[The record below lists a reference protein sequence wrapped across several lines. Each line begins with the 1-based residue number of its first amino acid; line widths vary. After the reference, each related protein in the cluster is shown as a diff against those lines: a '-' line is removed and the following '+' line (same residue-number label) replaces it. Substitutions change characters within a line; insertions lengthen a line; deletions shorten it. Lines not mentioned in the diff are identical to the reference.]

1 MGCFIGREQGGGFS
15 VGHRRRTIG
24 ISGDIEQGRRFDAR
38 CEIGLQHAHR
48 IARMIGYLH
57 AVAGVFQADGLRPA
71 IGADMGEQ
79 THFVGADGLQ
89 QIMEKHGES
98 FLRYG

>member
-1 MGCFIGREQGGGFS
+1 
-15 VGHRRRTIG
+15 
-24 ISGDIEQGRRFDAR
+24 
-38 CEIGLQHAHR
+38 
-48 IARMIGYLH
+48 MIGYLH
-57 AVAGVFQADGLRPA
+57 AVAGGFQADGLRTA

-89 QIMEKHGES
+89 QIVEKHGES